1 MRKLNNKGYMLVEI
15 IMAFVI
21 AFGLLYFMMELVI
34 KLKNMNDDLMV
45 ETIVRTD
52 QTIITN
58 RIMEYVIEKKNE
70 FDCNNDFKVNDNV
83 IKYGDDVINIVSDY
97 AIVGEKECK
106 VDESK
111 RTISI
116 KIPIDVKQISNEDFD
131 VVINYMYDIEVAYA
145 IYSSTD
151 KSLRFYK
158 NYDLPSVGN
167 TYNGLVVDA
176 VYMGV
181 ELKKYDSF
189 DDIPW
194 YEKKGDINKIVFEN
208 EIKPIS
214 TAYWFYELKN
224 AGNIDVSKLDTSN
237 VKNMKYMFY
246 SAGYNTNNFEII
258 GLEKWDVSNVTDM
271 ARMFYQSGYESIIW
285 NIGNLA
291 SWNTSNVT
299 DMHAMFS
306 SAGNSANYFLDL
318 SDWNVNLVT
327 NHFDFNNGV
336 LSKVKSPVWVN

>member
-131 VVINYMYDIEVAYA
+131 VVINYM
-145 IYSSTD
+145 
-151 KSLRFYK
+151 
-158 NYDLPSVGN
+158 
-167 TYNGLVVDA
+167 
-176 VYMGV
+176 
-181 ELKKYDSF
+181 
-189 DDIPW
+189 
-194 YEKKGDINKIVFEN
+194 
-208 EIKPIS
+208 
-214 TAYWFYELKN
+214 
-224 AGNIDVSKLDTSN
+224 
-237 VKNMKYMFY
+237 
-246 SAGYNTNNFEII
+246 
-258 GLEKWDVSNVTDM
+258 
-271 ARMFYQSGYESIIW
+271 
-285 NIGNLA
+285 
-291 SWNTSNVT
+291 
-299 DMHAMFS
+299 
-306 SAGNSANYFLDL
+306 
-318 SDWNVNLVT
+318 
-327 NHFDFNNGV
+327 
-336 LSKVKSPVWVN
+336 